1 MRRVFLFIG
10 LFVSFSC
17 VDPIDLKL
25 ASEEE
30 RLVVDGIVTSAP
42 GPYTI
47 KLSTSLP
54 FDNTQV
60 LPGYFKAET
69 KASVSISDNA
79 GNVISLIEKKAG
91 VYETPVGFNAKVGNT
106 YWLSIRLDD
115 GRQYESS
122 PETLEEVPAL
132 DSIHHEY
139 ITYKRLIRNSQ
150 GSYVEVGA
158 TGFRL
163 AGAWQDPPLERNYY
177 RWELSG
183 IFEFFSITD
192 VPTIKQCWAPLDR
205 LESTVLLSDD
215 EFYDGKQTVND
226 LAIILYDRP
235 TQFLATVTQYR
246 LSENAYNFWKSY
258 QAQQFN
264 TGSIFDPA
272 PAPIAG
278 NIRCITNP
286 DETVLGFFGASG
298 IFVKKLLI
306 NRFKSSGMVSPTPYK
321 EPIPGDCTK
330 QEPNATNVKPPGF
343 N

>member
-1 MRRVFLFIG
+1 MRGFLLFVG

-25 ASEEE
+25 ASNEE
-30 RLVVDGIVTSAP
+30 RLVVDGVITSAP

-47 KLSTSLP
+47 KLSTTLP

-60 LPGYFKAET
+60 LPAFFKA
-69 KASVSISDNA
+69 KANAIVSISDND
-79 GNVISLIEKKAG
+79 GNLVTLIEKKAG
-91 VYETPVGFNAKVGNT
+91 IYETPVGFNAQIGKT
-106 YWLSIRLDD
+106 YTLSIRLDD
-115 GRQYESS
+115 GREYESA
-122 PETLEEVPAL
+122 PETLSQVPTL

-139 ITYKRLIRNSQ
+139 IVYKRLIRNSQ
-150 GSYVEVGA
+150 GSYVEVSA

-163 AGAWQDPPLERNYY
+163 AAEWLDPATERNYY

-215 EFYDGKQTVND
+215 EFYDGNQTVND

-235 TQFLATVTQYR
+235 THFLTTVTQYA
-246 LSENAYNFWKSY
+246 LSENAYKFWTSY

-272 PAPIAG
+272 PAPIVG
-278 NIRCITNP
+278 NMRSLTNP
-286 DETVLGFFGASG
+286 DETVIGFFGASG
-298 IFVKKLLI
+298 VSVKKLLI

-321 EPIPGDCTK
+321 EPLPGDCRRH
-330 QEPNATNVKPPGF
+330 EPNATNEKPPGF